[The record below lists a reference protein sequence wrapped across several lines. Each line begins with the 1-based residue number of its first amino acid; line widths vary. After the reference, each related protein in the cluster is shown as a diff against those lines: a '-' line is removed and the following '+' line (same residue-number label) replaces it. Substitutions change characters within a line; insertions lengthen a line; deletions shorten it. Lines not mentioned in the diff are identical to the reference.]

1 MPLDPEQ
8 WFHLRSME
16 SDIELKFLQFG
27 MAMARSLKSIA
38 DEGWEKVKG
47 GKPKNHID
55 NIGGGRNASKFAGHL
70 ETLILVRAVDI
81 TAGFLRLPTRSY
93 YPSFQKSISLDK
105 RQMGK
110 LAEIQT
116 SLRMYKE
123 RASTPLPP
131 LAPGASFMQEILH
144 GDHSGVEQTTHW
156 QRFINENFNH
166 PDIQTIMG
174 NEETLKKFKQ
184 SLPRWKQSFA
194 NAMAISPLLL
204 IMGQGMGQTLNTS
217 LALQVGGR
225 LSSIG
230 KPDLIVRVEE
240 LLWHCIIGIAWGSW
254 MSKVGL
260 MDFLEAIS
268 PLINNMK
275 PLREKQS
282 GATPWDE
289 FDGED
294 TWFKRAIHFIQQN
307 DVAGLGARELDDRI
321 TIHGWN
327 DCIVNDKTGSPWY
340 KPDTG
345 KGLEESMIVTLSFSN
360 AMKNP
365 MATLETFCNY
375 HIFLYGTKTSP
386 LTWSLNDLS
395 KTKDYLHVNLSLCEI
410 YEEGLED
417 EGRVLNALSLPCS
430 TSETG
435 HPLQLIVS
443 SHIRAF
449 EQTSD
454 LPEDIFDTSYP
465 ISATNFWLVVMKGVI
480 SYIHS
485 DCHGVGTFVEVLC
498 GRKLWYVFQ
507 HHGSRRQ
514 DSRIDEY
521 MGDWAPGFILD
532 PREWEAKVVL
542 LEPGSAFYMCPDTH
556 HAVLTLENCIVR
568 GGHFYSTV
576 TLSKTVSGWVH
587 TCMLGYRI
595 INVVHP
601 ELHQLLLC
609 MMCYFHTVIGEK
621 GPETQ
626 DTDIPSITRDGLLE
640 LIALGNLCIFGSAL
654 LPCILPDSADAM
666 RPAITMAIGAY
677 ISIIR
682 CLRVDFGLV
691 FLAENNAVEPSI
703 NSTILV
709 DDKLSIY
716 AWPIFLVRK
725 KVDLLDPGAYFD
737 WNTATDFDCSDIED
751 DIDDSDGDDRE
762 LGKKEDG
769 REKED
774 GHGRDDSWSKDDDSW
789 SKDDD
794 TEKKK
799 DAPEELQE
807 SDVESEP
814 MSGEDESMHSEYM
827 PSKSVL

>member
-1 MPLDPEQ
+1 MPESIPRIHRILTYRVHKWGHENYLNFRERPELSPPWCDAPIMPLPTVQDIDPISVQ
-8 WFHLRSME
+8 
-16 SDIELKFLQFG
+16 DI
-27 MAMARSLKSIA
+27 I
-38 DEGWEKVKG
+38 
-47 GKPKNHID
+47 
-55 NIGGGRNASKFAGHL
+55 IG
-70 ETLILVRAVDI
+70 E
-81 TAGFLRLPTRSY
+81 
-93 YPSFQKSISLDK
+93 
-105 RQMGK
+105 
-110 LAEIQT
+110 
-116 SLRMYKE
+116 
-123 RASTPLPP
+123 LPP
-131 LAPGASFMQEILH
+131 VRKESSQNFFPLSRQQKILH
-144 GDHSGVEQTTHW
+144 ERRLTQDIHSNWQKLMLMAPSIGMTTVIPSVAGRKRAQSEAFSNTGDTLL
-156 QRFINENFNH
+156 
-166 PDIQTIMG
+166 
-174 NEETLKKFKQ
+174 LKKTKLDRGL
-184 SLPRWKQSFA
+184 SRSGA
-194 NAMAISPLLL
+194 NIVSPILWDPKRKEYISCDFFPLLS
-204 IMGQGMGQTLNTS
+204 N
-217 LALQVGGR
+217 
-225 LSSIG
+225 
-230 KPDLIVRVEE
+230 
-240 LLWHCIIGIAWGSW
+240 
-254 MSKVGL
+254 
-260 MDFLEAIS
+260 
-268 PLINNMK
+268 
-275 PLREKQS
+275 
-282 GATPWDE
+282 
-289 FDGED
+289 
-294 TWFKRAIHFIQQN
+294 
-307 DVAGLGARELDDRI
+307 ELDDRI
-321 TIHGWN
+321 TIRGWN
-327 DCIVNDKTGSPWY
+327 DCVVNDKTGSPRY

-365 MATLETFCNY
+365 TATLETFRNY

-395 KTKDYLHVNLSLCEI
+395 KVGNVDIVREVQDHQRRSSDQTKDYLHVNLSLHEI

-454 LPEDIFDTSYP
+454 LPEDIFDASYP
-465 ISATNFWLVVMKGVI
+465 ISATNFWLVATKGVI

-498 GRKLWYVFQ
+498 GQKLWYVFQ

-514 DSRIDEY
+514 DSHIDEY
-521 MGDWAPGFILD
+521 MGDWAPGFIPD
-532 PREWEAKVVL
+532 PREWEAEVVL
-542 LEPGSAFYMCPDTH
+542 LEPGSAFYMHPDTH

-576 TLSKTVSGWVH
+576 TLSKTISGWVH

-601 ELHQLLLC
+601 ELHQLLLR

-626 DTDIPSITRDGLLE
+626 DTDIPSITRDGLLK

-654 LPCILPDSADAM
+654 LPCILPDSADAT
-666 RPAITMAIGAY
+666 RPAITMAVGAY

-682 CLRVDFGLV
+682 HLRVDFGLV

-703 NSTILV
+703 DSTILV
-709 DDKLSIY
+709 DNKLSVY
-716 AWPIFLVRK
+716 ARFLDIGDFARSSMAHFGHSLIFYARKALRVRKAQGEHESLMFNFDSFRQDVANSLETFLQMELTTDFLHAPIFLVRK

-737 WNTATDFDCSDIED
+737 WNTATNFDCSDVED
-751 DIDDSDGDDRE
+751 DIDDSDGDDHE
-762 LGKKEDG
+762 LGK
-769 REKED
+769 KED
-774 GHGRDDSWSKDDDSW
+774 GHGRDDSG

-807 SDVESEP
+807 SDVKSEP